1 MKPHAGTPVWRRCQ
15 EYAVFLACLRGS
27 FFVGPA
33 IRSLRWAGLAAE
45 KGKKGAKRARAERG
59 MASVDS
65 GRPRVVLDLERL
77 RHINCGLGR
86 FCLNLARA
94 LLEPTDRSSA
104 RYSID
109 PVLFLPQR
117 AGNYLEPLVSNL
129 RPRRLAVPAI
139 RKEVFVRWM
148 RPLARPFLRR
158 SRVDLWHVTHQLSK
172 YLPVDPRVPVLLT
185 IHDLNFLHDAEHR
198 DNPARI
204 ARKLTGIQKKIDR
217 ATAITTVSQ
226 FTADDVRAHLHVGDK
241 PVHVIPN
248 GMTAPPQASRARP
261 AFLSESPFLLS
272 IGNCL
277 WHKNFH
283 TLLAML
289 EKLPGRRLVI
299 AGKKATPYGRFLEEE
314 IARRR
319 LGSRVVMPGEVS
331 DGDRQWLDEH
341 CEAFLFPSLAE
352 GFGFPVLEAMQAG
365 KPVFCSR
372 RTSLPEVAGDAGFF
386 FESFDAHAMADVFC
400 RGMETV
406 AEKVDFKE
414 RQLAHAALYSW
425 DATAA
430 GYRRVYEAIT
440 RGEKGCVVAL
450 NPAAA
455 CGPDA
460 ACAV

>member
-1 MKPHAGTPVWRRCQ
+1 
-15 EYAVFLACLRGS
+15 
-27 FFVGPA
+27 
-33 IRSLRWAGLAAE
+33 
-45 KGKKGAKRARAERG
+45 
-59 MASVDS
+59 MASVDG

-86 FCLNLARA
+86 FCLNLAKA
-94 LLEPTDRSSA
+94 LLEPGDRSSA
-104 RYSID
+104 TCSID

-117 AGNYLEPLVSNL
+117 AGNYLEPLVSGL
-129 RPRRLAVPAI
+129 RPRRLRVPAI
-139 RKEVFVRWM
+139 RKEAFVRWM

-204 ARKLTGIQKKIDR
+204 ARKLAGIQKKIDR
-217 ATAITTVSQ
+217 AAAITTVSH
-226 FTADDVRAHLHVGDK
+226 FTAEDVRAHLNVGEK
-241 PVHVIPN
+241 PIHVIPN
-248 GMTAPPQASRARP
+248 GMTAPPQASRERP
-261 AFLSESPFLLS
+261 AFLGEGPFLLS

-283 TLLAML
+283 TLLGML
-289 EKLPGRRLVI
+289 EKTPHRQLVI

-314 IARRR
+314 IARRG
-319 LGSRVVMPGEVS
+319 LGHRVVMPGEVS
-331 DGDRQWLDEH
+331 DGDRQWLYEH

-386 FESFDAHAMADVFC
+386 FESFEPIAMAESFQ
-400 RGMETV
+400 RGMQTV
-406 AEKVDFKE
+406 
-414 RQLAHAALYSW
+414 RQIGGFAARQMAHAADYSW
-425 DATAA
+425 DASADS
-430 GYRRVYEAIT
+430 YRRVYQAMT
-440 RGEKGCVVAL
+440 RGEHADVGMPSRSAY
-450 NPAAA
+450 
-455 CGPDA
+455 GQDA